1 MQVSVYAYILQA
13 VCGKK
18 MPRVSQKVAL
28 QTRKRIIEAAL
39 DIVVNQ
45 GSENLTFSILA
56 KKADISRSGINSHFK
71 LKSDLMSEI
80 RPQIASRIQ
89 MRLNYS
95 SPEDFYMSW
104 TKAVDTDV
112 EFCRLI
118 IASGA
123 FIKEQDGF
131 ESLIKTISSSN
142 IEITKMYIYQAI
154 GYAVVNIEQTLKK
167 DVKVPV

>member
-1 MQVSVYAYILQA
+1 
-13 VCGKK
+13 
-18 MPRVSQKVAL
+18 
-28 QTRKRIIEAAL
+28 
-39 DIVVNQ
+39 
-45 GSENLTFSILA
+45 
-56 KKADISRSGINSHFK
+56 
-71 LKSDLMSEI
+71 
-80 RPQIASRIQ
+80 
-89 MRLNYS
+89 
-95 SPEDFYMSW
+95 MSW

-118 IASGA
+118 IASGS

-154 GYAVVNIEQTLKK
+154 GYAVINIEQTLKK